1 MFAMHL
7 AELET
12 AKGLIAQAIYKK
24 CFVDVAIND
33 VLMPLRRKG
42 SANLQIHVDGL
53 PLQTICLQWD
63 PVLCEALE
71 KYFNFQEV
79 KTSVSSPTAKL
90 DRLSD
95 NDREA
100 VEWAAKVLAA
110 GGSIDLRVRHSH
122 PSLTSYTTGGVLSLD
137 SQYLYGP
144 FKYLSAAGLREAL
157 AAGGGWKSRAVF
169 LHRLCAAYQ
178 RTL

>member
-1 MFAMHL
+1 MLHQ

-63 PVLCEALE
+63 PVLCEALQ

-79 KTSVSSPTAKL
+79 KTSYPTAKL

-100 VEWAAKVLAA
+100 VEWAARTLTA

-122 PSLTSYTTGGVLSLD
+122 PSLTSYVTGGILRPD
-137 SQYLYGP
+137 DQYRILGRS
-144 FKYLSAAGLREAL
+144 FKDLTPTELREAL

-169 LHRLCAAYQ
+169 LQRLYVAYQ

>member
-1 MFAMHL
+1 MLHQ
-7 AELET
+7 AELEA
-12 AKGLIAQAIYKK
+12 AKGLIKQAIDEK
-24 CFVDVAIND
+24 CFVDVSIND
-33 VLMPLRRKG
+33 ILRPLRRKG

-63 PVLCEALE
+63 PALCEALE

-122 PSLTSYTTGGVLSLD
+122 PSLTSYTTGSVLSH
-137 SQYLYGP
+137 GP
-144 FKYLSAAGLREAL
+144 FKDLSAAGLREAL

-169 LHRLCAAYQ
+169 LHRLYAAYQ